1 MSATPANA
9 PGAAQEEIDAVLAVT
24 PGSRL
29 DLFRRRRE
37 EVRTRSQTCWGALF
51 EPEKFDALSAG
62 ERFAAAWRAAEL
74 AGAAALASRYLG
86 LFEKVGGFA
95 EMGRPRFVAILAHA
109 EKVGREP
116 RSANREDLAA
126 LAKAGL
132 SPAAVVTLSQIIGF
146 VAYQAR
152 VVASL
157 ALLVD
162 GA

>member
-1 MSATPANA
+1 MSATAADAPPAA
-9 PGAAQEEIDAVLAVT
+9 PDEIDAVLAIA

-29 DLFRRRRE
+29 DLIRRRRE
-37 EVRTRSQTCWGALF
+37 EVRARSQTCWGALF
-51 EPEKFDALSAG
+51 EPEDFGALSAG

-74 AGAAALASRYLG
+74 AGATALASRYLS
-86 LFEKVGGFA
+86 LFEKAGGFA

-116 RSANREDLAA
+116 RTASRDDLAA
-126 LAKAGL
+126 LAKAGF
-132 SPAAVVTLSQIIGF
+132 SPATIVTLSQIIGF

-162 GA
+162 SA